1 MVVALRAFFFF
12 FSSLAERFCTKIVN
26 RLAPSD

>member
-1 MVVALRAFFFF
+1 MIVALRAFFL